1 MVCPIGLRLLCF
13 CLEGLCDL
21 GSAVVCTW
29 EAVPECDTWT
39 LLSFLY
45 GLADFFSFLFPADD
59 FPNIISSPLSCQ
71 ALSS

>member
-45 GLADFFSFLFPADD
+45 GLADFF
-59 FPNIISSPLSCQ
+59 
-71 ALSS
+71 

>member
-29 EAVPECDTWT
+29 EAVPECDPWT

-45 GLADFFSFLFPADD
+45 GLADFFFHFYSRQMIFQT
-59 FPNIISSPLSCQ
+59 S
-71 ALSS
+71 